1 MSLLVFLDKGFK
13 FQLNVCNSCLDL
25 LIILSMNLSNIA
37 ILNIRG
43 ADYCCIIGGIK
54 KSENINL
61 MQNIDLAEKSGTSN
75 IVT

>member
-1 MSLLVFLDKGFK
+1 
-13 FQLNVCNSCLDL
+13 
-25 LIILSMNLSNIA
+25 MNLSNIA

-43 ADYCCIIGGIK
+43 ADYCCIIGRIK

-61 MQNIDLAEKSGTSN
+61 MQNIDFAEKSGTSN